1 MTSPPSD
8 SSDQT
13 PRPAEAARP
22 GDSAK
27 PPGIEGTTADPVPPA
42 CAGSSASVLDGLSAE
57 EIEAMMKDVERPA
70 APAAQG
76 LYLGRITEVL
86 GEDVFVDLGPHGKG
100 TVPVAEF
107 GRDDPPAPGREIHVM
122 IQQFDPAG
130 GYMLLSKKK
139 ADRELAW
146 QGLRERE
153 IVEGRV
159 TAMNKGGLEVNI
171 RGIRA
176 FMPASQCD
184 VHRMRDISVLLSQD
198 VRVEVLEVNRSK
210 GEVVV
215 SRRNALIRDREAAR
229 RRTLDEIREGDVRQG
244 VVGNLTEYG
253 AFVNIGGVDGLL
265 HISDMSWGRVPRPE
279 EVVRPGQEIQVK
291 VLKVDRARGKVSLGL
306 KQLVPNPWEDADAR
320 YTPGM
325 RVRGRVTRL
334 AEFGA
339 FVELEPGLEGLIPLS
354 EMSWSRNVRQP
365 SDLLQEGQTV
375 EPVVL
380 SIDKAKCRLSLGLK
394 QTTEDPWANI
404 AQRYPKDAVVT
415 GKVTRLAEFGAFVE
429 LEPGIEGLV
438 HISEMSERRIRKPDE
453 VVQAGSEVKVRV
465 LNVDTDKRRLSLSL
479 RPPPKP
485 APKGP
490 EPAAREKAK
499 RKRPLRGG
507 LASHFEWAGDSKI
520 RL

>member
-1 MTSPPSD
+1 
-8 SSDQT
+8 
-13 PRPAEAARP
+13 
-22 GDSAK
+22 
-27 PPGIEGTTADPVPPA
+27 
-42 CAGSSASVLDGLSAE
+42 
-57 EIEAMMKDVERPA
+57 
-70 APAAQG
+70 
-76 LYLGRITEVL
+76 
-86 GEDVFVDLGPHGKG
+86 
-100 TVPVAEF
+100 
-107 GRDDPPAPGREIHVM
+107 
-122 IQQFDPAG
+122 
-130 GYMLLSKKK
+130 
-139 ADRELAW
+139 
-146 QGLRERE
+146 
-153 IVEGRV
+153 
-159 TAMNKGGLEVNI
+159 
-171 RGIRA
+171 
-176 FMPASQCD
+176 
-184 VHRMRDISVLLSQD
+184 
-198 VRVEVLEVNRSK
+198 
-210 GEVVV
+210 
-215 SRRNALIRDREAAR
+215 
-229 RRTLDEIREGDVRQG
+229 
-244 VVGNLTEYG
+244 
-253 AFVNIGGVDGLL
+253 
-265 HISDMSWGRVPRPE
+265 
-279 EVVRPGQEIQVK
+279 
-291 VLKVDRARGKVSLGL
+291 
-306 KQLVPNPWEDADAR
+306 
-320 YTPGM
+320 M

-339 FVELEPGLEGLIPLS
+339 FVEVEPGLEGLIPLS